1 MKVNRYDLGEIKS
14 PSVTAQGYLRAD
26 SLATRAGVFTYLMK
40 DGSMRREL
48 RPIEEVFKQDSL
60 DTMKLIPVTNNHPP
74 EQLNAE
80 NTKKYQSGY
89 TGEDVCQ
96 LSNNF
101 MKVGVTVTDKGA
113 INDIMSGKNQMSAGY
128 TCDLEM
134 TSGIFDGEK
143 YDAIQKNIHYNHLAI
158 VDTARAGP
166 EAKIKLDGENCFLE
180 ENSGFMIQNEERK
193 DELNKKNSGTDS
205 EIVSTLNDK
214 KQNKKQ
220 GVIQMPKI
228 KIDSV
233 EWELTESQAPLAQVI
248 VSKMDS
254 IKELNEKL
262 TALQSELDKEKGRA
276 DGLAVDLDKEKKN
289 KLTDKEM
296 VALSKGR
303 LDAIDFATKLKAE
316 FKEDADTIEIKKAA
330 ILKVHPETSFE
341 GKSEDYIQG
350 RFDSVFANNK
360 TGVTEGKAL
369 ENVLGK
375 VATDASDLTEADKKR
390 AEYENKKKNAWK
402 PETK

>member
-26 SLATRAGVFTYLMK
+26 SLATRAGVFTYMMK

-101 MKVGVTVTDKGA
+101 MKVGVTVTDKSA

-166 EAKIKLDGENCFLE
+166 EAKIKLDSENCFFD
-180 ENSGFMIQNEERK
+180 ENNGFMIQNEERK
-193 DELNKKNSGTDS
+193 DELNKKNSGADS

-220 GVIQMPKI
+220 GVNQMPKV

-233 EWELTESQAPLAQVI
+233 EWELAESQAPLAQVI

-262 TALQSELDKEKGRA
+262 TVLQSELDKEKGRA
-276 DGLAVDLDKEKKN
+276 DGLSADLEKEKQK

-296 VALSKGR
+296 LALSKGR
-303 LDAIDFATKLKAE
+303 LDAIDFAKKLKAE
-316 FKEDADTIEIKKAA
+316 FNEDSDTIEIKKAA

-360 TGVTEGKAL
+360 TGTAEGKAL

-390 AEYENKKKNAWK
+390 VEYENKKKNAWK

>member
-113 INDIMSGKNQMSAGY
+113 INDVMGGKTQMSAGY
-128 TCDLEM
+128 ICDLEM

-143 YDAIQKNIHYNHLAI
+143 YDAIQRNIRYNHLAI
-158 VDTARAGP
+158 VDVARAGP
-166 EAKIKLDGENCFLE
+166 EAKIKLDSENSFLE
-180 ENSGFMIQNEERK
+180 ENSGFMVQDEQRK
-193 DELNKKNSGTDS
+193 DESNEKNSGADF

-214 KQNKKQ
+214 KKNKKQ

-233 EWELTESQAPLAQVI
+233 EWELVESQAPLAQVI
-248 VSKMDS
+248 VSKLDS
-254 IKELNEKL
+254 IKELSEKL

-276 DGLAVDLDKEKKN
+276 DGLSVDLEQEKKN

-296 VALSKGR
+296 LALSKGR
-303 LDAIDFATKLKAE
+303 LDAIDFATKVKAE

-330 ILKVHPETSFE
+330 ILKLHPETSFE
-341 GKSEDYIQG
+341 GKSEDYVQG
-350 RFDSVFANNK
+350 RFDSVFANHK
-360 TGVTEGKAL
+360 VGADAGKSL
-369 ENVLGK
+369 ENALGK
-375 VATDASDLTEADKKR
+375 VVTDASDLTEADKKR
-390 AEYENKKKNAWK
+390 AEYEKKKLNAWK
-402 PETK
+402 PESK